1 MADGTA
7 SMPGVYVSLDDLLAL
22 EYRGRKVSFL
32 PRQPVH
38 SLLSGRFAS
47 RMRGRGLNFEE
58 IRDYRPGD
66 DVRSIDWKVT
76 ARLQKPHIRVFNE
89 ERDRQ
94 ALLVVDQRLSMFFG
108 SRRAMKSVAAAEAAA
123 IGAWRVLGAGDRVGA
138 IVFDD
143 RGLTEF
149 RPRRS
154 RSTVLQILSAIVAR
168 NRALGVGRGL
178 SASPSM
184 LNKALQQAQRRALHD
199 AAVIIISD
207 FDGADDETHKMVGA
221 MARHND
227 VVALLVHDPLQSDL
241 PASASMTVT
250 DGELA
255 DSSGSGTRKRPQEHR
270 RKRRRSGSRAS
281 LPGRRNSAFPC
292 FRSAPPKTRPNSFA
306 ACSAPCRTAAG
317 RGGGHGHDGSEHWL
331 TRKPNRPIRSRA

>member
-1 MADGTA
+1 MTDGTA
-7 SMPGVYVSLDDLLAL
+7 NTPGVYVSLDDLLAL

-32 PRQPVH
+32 PHQPVH

-108 SRRAMKSVAAAEAAA
+108 SRRSMKSVAAAEAAA

-154 RSTVLQILSAIVAR
+154 RSTVLQILTAIVAR
-168 NRALGVGRGL
+168 NQALGVGRGM

-184 LNKALQQAQRRALHD
+184 LNNALQQAQRRALHD
-199 AAVIIISD
+199 AVVIIISD

-250 DGELA
+250 DGELQIHLEVGRE
-255 DSSGSGTRKRPQEHR
+255 SVRKSIVGSVAGAAQGGLCMDAGTRR
-270 RKRRRSGSRAS
+270 SRAS
-281 LPGRRNSAFPC
+281 AQRRRRHGPAASPLARHLAGP
-292 FRSAPPKTRPNSFA
+292 RGARRRPWS
-306 ACSAPCRTAAG
+306 R
-317 RGGGHGHDGSEHWL
+317 GSEHWL
-331 TRKPNRPIRSRA
+331 TRKPDRAIRSRA

>member
-7 SMPGVYVSLDDLLAL
+7 NTPGVYVSLDDLLTL
-22 EYRGRKVSFL
+22 EYHGRKISFL
-32 PRQPVH
+32 PHQPVH

-76 ARLQKPHIRVFNE
+76 ARLQKPHVRVFNE

-94 ALLVVDQRLSMFFG
+94 TVLVVDQRLPMFFG
-108 SRRAMKSVAAAEAAA
+108 SQRSMKSVTAAEAAA
-123 IGAWRVLGAGDRVGA
+123 ISAWRVLGAGDRVGA

-154 RSTVLQILSAIVAR
+154 RATVLQILSAIVAS

-178 SASPSM
+178 PASPSM
-184 LNKALQQAQRRALHD
+184 LNKALQQAQRRAMHD
-199 AAVIIISD
+199 AVVIVISD
-207 FDGADDETHKMVGA
+207 FDGADGETRGMVGA

-227 VVALLVHDPLQSDL
+227 VVALLVHDPLQSEL

-250 DGELA
+250 DGELQIHLEIGREGVRKSIMEA
-255 DSSGSGTRKRPQEHR
+255 TQARLKGVFAWTQELGVPVLPLSAAEDTAQQLRRLLGTLSS
-270 RKRRRSGSRAS
+270 
-281 LPGRRNSAFPC
+281 
-292 FRSAPPKTRPNSFA
+292 
-306 ACSAPCRTAAG
+306 RTG
-317 RGGGHGHDGSEHWL
+317 RGGGHGQVGAS
-331 TRKPNRPIRSRA
+331 IG

>member
-7 SMPGVYVSLDDLLAL
+7 NTPGVYVSLDDLLAL
-22 EYRGRKVSFL
+22 EYHGRKISFL
-32 PRQPVH
+32 PHQPVH

-94 ALLVVDQRLSMFFG
+94 TLLVVDQRLSMFFG
-108 SRRAMKSVAAAEAAA
+108 SRRSMKSVTAAEAAA
-123 IGAWRVLGAGDRVGA
+123 ISAWRVLGAGDRVGA

-154 RSTVLQILSAIVAR
+154 RATVLQILSAIVAS
-168 NRALGVGRGL
+168 NRSLGVGRGL

-184 LNKALQQAQRRALHD
+184 LNKAMQQARRRALHD
-199 AAVIIISD
+199 AVVIIISD
-207 FDGADDETHKMVGA
+207 FDGADDETRGMVGA

-227 VVALLVHDPLQSDL
+227 VVALLVHDPLQSEL

-250 DGELA
+250 DGELQIHLEIGREGVRKSIVEA
-255 DSSGSGTRKRPQEHR
+255 TQARLKGVFAWTQELGVPVLPLSAAEDTAQQLRRLLGTLSS
-270 RKRRRSGSRAS
+270 
-281 LPGRRNSAFPC
+281 
-292 FRSAPPKTRPNSFA
+292 
-306 ACSAPCRTAAG
+306 RTG
-317 RGGGHGHDGSEHWL
+317 RGGGHGQVGAS
-331 TRKPNRPIRSRA
+331 IG

>member
-22 EYRGRKVSFL
+22 EHRGSRVSFR

-76 ARLQKPHIRVFNE
+76 ARLQRPHVRVFNE

-94 ALLVVDQRLSMFFG
+94 TLLVVDQRLSMFFG
-108 SRRAMKSVAAAEAAA
+108 SRRSMKSVVAAEAAS
-123 IGAWRVLGAGDRVGA
+123 ISAWRVLGAGDRVGA
-138 IVFDD
+138 IVFNDSEIS
-143 RGLTEF
+143 EF
-149 RPRRS
+149 RPQRS
-154 RSTVLQILSAIVAR
+154 RSTVLQILTAIVKD
-168 NRALGVGRGL
+168 NRALRVNGGI

-184 LNKALQQAQRRALHD
+184 LNNALQRAQRRALHD
-199 AAVIIISD
+199 AAVIIFSD
-207 FDGADDETHKMVGA
+207 FDGADDETRKMIGA
-221 MARHND
+221 IARHND
-227 VVALLVHDPLQSDL
+227 VVAMLVHDPLQSDL

-250 DGELA
+250 DGELQIHLEVGRE
-255 DSSGSGTRKRPQEHR
+255 STRKSISQVSTDRLRDVFAWTRDLDVPVLPLSAAEETAQQLRHLL
-270 RKRRRSGSRAS
+270 GALPSR
-281 LPGRRNSAFPC
+281 G
-292 FRSAPPKTRPNSFA
+292 
-306 ACSAPCRTAAG
+306 G
-317 RGGGHGHDGSEHWL
+317 RGSGHGHGQMGASL
-331 TRKPNRPIRSRA
+331 G

>member
-1 MADGTA
+1 MTDGTA
-7 SMPGVYVSLDDLLAL
+7 NTPGVYVSLDDLLAL

-32 PRQPVH
+32 PHQPVH

-143 RGLTEF
+143 RELTEF

-154 RSTVLQILSAIVAR
+154 RSTVLQILTAIVAR
-168 NRALGVGRGL
+168 NQALGVGRGI
-178 SASPSM
+178 SASPLM
-184 LNKALQQAQRRALHD
+184 LNNALQQAQRRALHD
-199 AAVIIISD
+199 AVVIIISD

-250 DGELA
+250 DGELQIHLEVGRESVRKSISEA
-255 DSSGSGTRKRPQEHR
+255 SQERLKTVFAWTQELGVPVLPLSAAEDTAQQLRRLLGT
-270 RKRRRSGSRAS
+270 
-281 LPGRRNSAFPC
+281 LPDR
-292 FRSAPPKTRPNSFA
+292 
-306 ACSAPCRTAAG
+306 AG
-317 RGGGHGHDGSEHWL
+317 RGGGHGHVGAS
-331 TRKPNRPIRSRA
+331 IG

>member
-7 SMPGVYVSLDDLLAL
+7 NTPGVYVSLDDLLAL
-22 EYRGRKVSFL
+22 EYHGRKISFL
-32 PRQPVH
+32 PHQPVH

-94 ALLVVDQRLSMFFG
+94 TLVVVDQRLSMFFG
-108 SRRAMKSVAAAEAAA
+108 SQRSMKSVTAAEAAA
-123 IGAWRVLGAGDRVGA
+123 ISAWRVLGAGDRVGA

-154 RSTVLQILSAIVAR
+154 RATVLQILSAIVAS
-168 NRALGVGRGL
+168 NRSLGVGRGL

-184 LNKALQQAQRRALHD
+184 LNKALQQARRRALHD
-199 AAVIIISD
+199 AVVIIISD
-207 FDGADDETHKMVGA
+207 FDGADDETRGMVGA

-227 VVALLVHDPLQSDL
+227 VVALLVHDPLQSEL

-250 DGELA
+250 DGELQIHLEIGREGVRKSIVEA
-255 DSSGSGTRKRPQEHR
+255 TQARLKGVFAWTQELGVPVLPLSAAEDTAQQLRRLLGTLSS
-270 RKRRRSGSRAS
+270 
-281 LPGRRNSAFPC
+281 
-292 FRSAPPKTRPNSFA
+292 
-306 ACSAPCRTAAG
+306 RTG
-317 RGGGHGHDGSEHWL
+317 RGGGHGQVGAS
-331 TRKPNRPIRSRA
+331 IG

>member
-1 MADGTA
+1 MAEAESG
-7 SMPGVYVSLDDLLAL
+7 MPGVYIDLDDLIAL

-58 IRDYRPGD
+58 IRDYRSGD

-76 ARLQKPHIRVFNE
+76 ARLQKPHVRVFNE

-108 SRRAMKSVAAAEAAA
+108 SRLAMKSVTAAEAAA
-123 IGAWRVLGAGDRVGA
+123 IGAWRVLGVGDRVGA
-138 IVFDD
+138 IVFND
-143 RGLTEF
+143 RDLVEIKA
-149 RPRRS
+149 RRS
-154 RSTVLQILSAIVAR
+154 RATVLQILNAVVAR

-178 SASPSM
+178 ASAPSM
-184 LNKALQQAQRRALHD
+184 LNTALEHATRRALHD
-199 AAVIIISD
+199 AAVIVISD
-207 FDGADDETHKMVGA
+207 FDGADDATRKMIGA
-221 MARHND
+221 MTRHNN

-250 DGELA
+250 DGELQIELEV
-255 DSSGSGTRKRPQEHR
+255 G
-270 RKRRRSGSRAS
+270 RAS
-281 LPGRRNSAFPC
+281 VRKSLEQATEARLKGVFAWTRELGVPVLPLSAAEETAPQLRRLLGAMPS
-292 FRSAPPKTRPNSFA
+292 RH
-306 ACSAPCRTAAG
+306 G
-317 RGGGHGHDGSEHWL
+317 RGGGH
-331 TRKPNRPIRSRA
+331 TRTEATLG

>member
-7 SMPGVYVSLDDLLAL
+7 NTPGVYVSLDDLLAL
-22 EYRGRKVSFL
+22 EYHGRKISFL
-32 PRQPVH
+32 PHQPVH

-76 ARLQKPHIRVFNE
+76 ARLQKPHVRVFNE

-94 ALLVVDQRLSMFFG
+94 TLLVVDQRLSMFFG
-108 SRRAMKSVAAAEAAA
+108 SRRAMKSVTAAEAAA
-123 IGAWRVLGAGDRVGA
+123 ISTWRVLGAGDRVGA

-154 RSTVLQILSAIVAR
+154 RATVLQILSAIVAS
-168 NRALGVGRGL
+168 NRSLGVGRGL

-184 LNKALQQAQRRALHD
+184 LNKALQQARRRALHD
-199 AAVIIISD
+199 AVVIIISD
-207 FDGADDETHKMVGA
+207 FDGADDETRGMVGA

-227 VVALLVHDPLQSDL
+227 VVALLVHDPLQSEL

-250 DGELA
+250 DGELQIHLEIGREGVRKSIVEA
-255 DSSGSGTRKRPQEHR
+255 TQARLKGVFAWTQELGVPVLPLSAAEDTAQQLRRLLGTLSS
-270 RKRRRSGSRAS
+270 
-281 LPGRRNSAFPC
+281 
-292 FRSAPPKTRPNSFA
+292 
-306 ACSAPCRTAAG
+306 RTG
-317 RGGGHGHDGSEHWL
+317 RGGGHGQVGAS
-331 TRKPNRPIRSRA
+331 IG

>member
-7 SMPGVYVSLDDLLAL
+7 NTPGVYVSLDDLLAL
-22 EYRGRKVSFL
+22 EYHGRKISFL
-32 PRQPVH
+32 PHQPVH

-94 ALLVVDQRLSMFFG
+94 TLLVVDQRLSMFFG
-108 SRRAMKSVAAAEAAA
+108 SRRSMKSVTAAEAAA
-123 IGAWRVLGAGDRVGA
+123 ISIWRVLGAGDRVGA

-154 RSTVLQILSAIVAR
+154 RATVLQILSAIVAS
-168 NRALGVGRGL
+168 NRSLGVGRGL

-184 LNKALQQAQRRALHD
+184 LNKAIQQAQRRALHD
-199 AAVIIISD
+199 AVVIIISD
-207 FDGADDETHKMVGA
+207 FDGADDETRGMVGA

-227 VVALLVHDPLQSDL
+227 VVALLVHDPLQSEL

-250 DGELA
+250 DGELQIHLEIGREGVRKSIVEA
-255 DSSGSGTRKRPQEHR
+255 TQARLKGVFAWTQELGVPVLPLSAAEDTAQQLRRLLGTLSS
-270 RKRRRSGSRAS
+270 
-281 LPGRRNSAFPC
+281 
-292 FRSAPPKTRPNSFA
+292 
-306 ACSAPCRTAAG
+306 RTG
-317 RGGGHGHDGSEHWL
+317 RGGGHGQVGAS
-331 TRKPNRPIRSRA
+331 IG